1 MFFLDDLGM
10 DFQEKV
16 EKENSINIEN
26 EEIENELNLKS
37 DKETRL
43 LGQITV
49 DRFEGDIVVL
59 EDRKNNKMIN
69 VKREDLPA
77 NIKEGDILK
86 EVDGKY
92 FIDEELTQKTSQRI
106 KRKKQNNKI
115 KIIESIIAIVILAL
129 ISIFG
134 TENEILNQ
142 LNRKEEVSSTS
153 TSSNLEAYFIDVG
166 QADSIL
172 IKNNNEAMLI
182 DAGNNEDGEDVVK
195 FIKEKG
201 INKLNYVV
209 GTHPHEDHIGG
220 LDDVINSDIEI
231 ENILMSKIQTNTKT
245 FEDVLDAISNKGLKI
260 TEPKKGDTFQI
271 GEASCEIMTDSIINE
286 KNLNLS
292 SITIRLQFGN
302 NSMLLMGDS
311 EVENEKT
318 RTWPKTDVLKV
329 GHHGSLTSSSEEFLN
344 EVQPQY
350 AIIMVGKNNSYKLPK
365 QEILDR
371 LNKRN
376 IKIHRT
382 DEEGTI
388 ELIMNGN
395 EILIY

>member
-1 MFFLDDLGM
+1 MG
-10 DFQEKV
+10 
-16 EKENSINIEN
+16 
-26 EEIENELNLKS
+26 
-37 DKETRL
+37 
-43 LGQITV
+43 
-49 DRFEGDIVVL
+49 
-59 EDRKNNKMIN
+59 
-69 VKREDLPA
+69 
-77 NIKEGDILK
+77 
-86 EVDGKY
+86 
-92 FIDEELTQKTSQRI
+92 

-231 ENILMSKIQTNTKT
+231 ENILMPKIQTNTKT
-245 FEDVLDAISNKGLKI
+245 FEDVLDAISDKGLKI

-292 SITIRLQFGN
+292 SITIRLQFEN

-395 EILIY
+395 EIKIIK

>member
-1 MFFLDDLGM
+1 MC
-10 DFQEKV
+10 
-16 EKENSINIEN
+16 
-26 EEIENELNLKS
+26 
-37 DKETRL
+37 
-43 LGQITV
+43 
-49 DRFEGDIVVL
+49 
-59 EDRKNNKMIN
+59 
-69 VKREDLPA
+69 
-77 NIKEGDILK
+77 
-86 EVDGKY
+86 
-92 FIDEELTQKTSQRI
+92 

-115 KIIESIIAIVILAL
+115 KIIKSIIAIVILAL

-142 LNRKEEVSSTS
+142 LNKQEEVSSTS

-231 ENILMSKIQTNTKT
+231 ENILMPKIQTNTKI

-318 RTWPKTDVLKV
+318 RTWSKTDVLKV

>member
-231 ENILMSKIQTNTKT
+231 ENILMPKIQTNTKT

>member
-1 MFFLDDLGM
+1 M
-10 DFQEKV
+10 
-16 EKENSINIEN
+16 
-26 EEIENELNLKS
+26 
-37 DKETRL
+37 
-43 LGQITV
+43 
-49 DRFEGDIVVL
+49 
-59 EDRKNNKMIN
+59 
-69 VKREDLPA
+69 P
-77 NIKEGDILK
+77 
-86 EVDGKY
+86 
-92 FIDEELTQKTSQRI
+92 
-106 KRKKQNNKI
+106 
-115 KIIESIIAIVILAL
+115 
-129 ISIFG
+129 
-134 TENEILNQ
+134 
-142 LNRKEEVSSTS
+142 
-153 TSSNLEAYFIDVG
+153 
-166 QADSIL
+166 
-172 IKNNNEAMLI
+172 
-182 DAGNNEDGEDVVK
+182 
-195 FIKEKG
+195 
-201 INKLNYVV
+201 
-209 GTHPHEDHIGG
+209 
-220 LDDVINSDIEI
+220 
-231 ENILMSKIQTNTKT
+231 KIQTNTKT

-395 EILIY
+395 EILIYKW

>member
-1 MFFLDDLGM
+1 MG
-10 DFQEKV
+10 
-16 EKENSINIEN
+16 
-26 EEIENELNLKS
+26 
-37 DKETRL
+37 
-43 LGQITV
+43 
-49 DRFEGDIVVL
+49 
-59 EDRKNNKMIN
+59 
-69 VKREDLPA
+69 
-77 NIKEGDILK
+77 
-86 EVDGKY
+86 
-92 FIDEELTQKTSQRI
+92 

-220 LDDVINSDIEI
+220 LDDVINSDMEI
-231 ENILMSKIQTNTKT
+231 ENILMPKVQTNTKT

-260 TEPKKGDTFQI
+260 TEPKKGDIFQI

-318 RTWPKTDVLKV
+318 RTWSKTDVLKV

>member
-1 MFFLDDLGM
+1 MG
-10 DFQEKV
+10 
-16 EKENSINIEN
+16 
-26 EEIENELNLKS
+26 
-37 DKETRL
+37 
-43 LGQITV
+43 
-49 DRFEGDIVVL
+49 
-59 EDRKNNKMIN
+59 
-69 VKREDLPA
+69 
-77 NIKEGDILK
+77 
-86 EVDGKY
+86 
-92 FIDEELTQKTSQRI
+92 

-220 LDDVINSDIEI
+220 LDDVINSDMEI
-231 ENILMSKIQTNTKT
+231 ENILMPKVQTNTKT

-318 RTWPKTDVLKV
+318 RTWSKTDVLKV